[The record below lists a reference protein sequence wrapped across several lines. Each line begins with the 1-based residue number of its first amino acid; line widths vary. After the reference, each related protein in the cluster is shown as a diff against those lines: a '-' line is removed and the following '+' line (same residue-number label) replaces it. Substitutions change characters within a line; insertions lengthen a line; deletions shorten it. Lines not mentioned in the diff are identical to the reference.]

1 MNAIP
6 MNPAARKGS
15 RGPRALLQPPE
26 EWSRHRTVSVAL
38 VLALLAFVLGAR
50 AWRISDASQLEASR
64 VAWTAAQARSQEA
77 GRIAAGLPDL
87 RSRAASGQLKPE
99 QWGAA
104 DAWRAIADLA
114 AQSGL
119 RETSIEPA
127 TRKAVDPKASSPIPE
142 RALRL
147 RAEGTFEEI
156 RRFLEGIAGL
166 PRLVVPE
173 SVQIR
178 RQTGALV
185 VDATLRVFETLP
197 PIALATE
204 APRANAFI
212 VDPFGSADAG
222 GRGADLLLVGTLVG
236 PRRAMALLQSGTDVD
251 GFAPGQKIGAERLGR
266 VVPREVELARDNG
279 LSRKLTI
286 AEDRK

>member
-1 MNAIP
+1 M
-6 MNPAARKGS
+6 RS
-15 RGPRALLQPPE
+15 SE
-26 EWSRHRTVSVAL
+26 
-38 VLALLAFVLGAR
+38 R
-50 AWRISDASQLEASR
+50 AWTSG
-64 VAWTAAQARSQEA
+64 VW
-77 GRIAAGLPDL
+77 
-87 RSRAASGQLKPE
+87 RSR
-99 QWGAA
+99 
-104 DAWRAIADLA
+104 RRC
-114 AQSGL
+114 GL
-119 RETSIEPA
+119 RKT
-127 TRKAVDPKASSPIPE
+127 VDPKASPPAPE

-222 GRGADLLLVGTLVG
+222 GRGAELLLVGTLVG
-236 PRRAMALLQSGTDVD
+236 PRRAMALLQSGNDVD

-279 LSRKLTI
+279 FSRKLTI